1 MMWKLSGQGSDMI
14 GAKYFTHLYSAVK
27 SFQMVCLVERCPNQ
41 DCSWDTLWLSNMAM
55 SNLANPPMSVDEF
68 AIDAPFF
75 IMFSDVQSPS
85 WYLHSMDW
93 FKGHFTGKPH
103 DLHGKIPLV
112 SGSQIIP
119 IQPIHGIHGRK
130 IEKSM
135 AGYEER
141 QGFGWIIAELQLT
154 GVCEKVP
161 SHGGLPSGND

>member
-1 MMWKLSGQGSDMI
+1 
-14 GAKYFTHLYSAVK
+14 
-27 SFQMVCLVERCPNQ
+27 
-41 DCSWDTLWLSNMAM
+41 MAM

-103 DLHGKIPLV
+103 DLRGKIPLV
-112 SGSQIIP
+112 SGSQIFP

-141 QGFGWIIAELQLT
+141 QGFG
-154 GVCEKVP
+154 
-161 SHGGLPSGND
+161 